1 MRGSQKAGPSPSKVQ
16 LPQTPSKESLHEL
29 LDTLSSRLAET
40 ESSLSILFDGPT
52 SLSEVVESLP
62 VLDRAKFFVTLAYA
76 IDSLIFCYLR
86 TKGASFKDHPVMQEL
101 ERVKTYIRKANSAEQ
116 VPTDRKCL

>member
-1 MRGSQKAGPSPSKVQ
+1 MTSSKKAGPSPSKVP
-16 LPQTPSKESLHEL
+16 LPQASSKESLPEL
-29 LDTLSSRLAET
+29 LETLSSRLSET
-40 ESSLSILFDGPT
+40 ESSLSVLLDGSA
-52 SLSEVVESLP
+52 SLSEAVESLP

-76 IDSLIFCYLR
+76 IDSLIFCYIR

-101 ERVKTYIRKANSAEQ
+101 ERVKNYIRKVNAAEQ